1 MSGGTTE
8 TKTNSLSPWMEEAA
22 KTQLGKATA
31 LTDINQNPYKQY
43 EGQRIAEFN
52 PMQQQ
57 YFQGVQNL
65 QGSGAIGQGIGAAG
79 EATQR
84 ALGTSYNPYQTGQF
98 GAQAGQY
105 MDPYM
110 QNVVDI
116 QQREAQRQADIARTQ
131 SNATAVKSGAF
142 GGSRQAVVDAEAAR
156 NLATQKGDI
165 QARGLQDA
173 YSRAQQQFNTEQ
185 ALGEAS
191 RQYGAGLGMKGLE
204 TALSGASQLGGLG
217 STQFSQQK
225 DVLGL
230 QSVAG
235 AQQQAQEQAK
245 LSQGYED
252 FLAQQK
258 YPYQQLEFM
267 SNIMRGTPYGTTTSM
282 YSPGPST
289 ASTLLGAGTSLAGA
303 AMLGGW
309 KPWTGKSGGLAD
321 AYAAGG
327 SVDSPDNVQ
336 SIADNLSDA
345 QLQQAAAMAQA
356 RGDKEQA
363 DIIQQEMASR
373 AALRSGAQAMPE
385 DQGIGQLPAG
395 EMNYANGGIIAF
407 ADGGDVERYQL
418 GGSTA
423 AKTGPDF
430 IKFLQRIGVDYFDYA
445 KLTPAE
451 KAAYATQF
459 EQAKAASTAAPAS
472 AAPVA
477 QAAQN
482 TSKAFSAGKAAAPY
496 LDKAGNVVKSSAIPV
511 LGGGLAAAQG
521 LSEIDS
527 AKAFY
532 DDPNVSTYEKAKQF
546 ARTGAN
552 AALPLAGGIVGSG
565 VTPFLGTA
573 AGTLAG
579 TGLAALIDDEG
590 EALKQYRA
598 KNEPPK
604 GPTAVQNRAA
614 INASEAASRSAPALS
629 DYPTTTTGAAS
640 GTPPVPSSTLASST
654 LSPSSMAKTQAGRS
668 QGSSGT
674 SAGSG
679 EPDIFSLEGIKAI
692 QDKARGNDN
701 YELGALKNQ
710 LVEMNSRFKT
720 QAEERL
726 ALRKKEIEE
735 EGDVYKDR
743 SDRILTRET
752 KLKDQE
758 HQNMGLAFL
767 NAGLSIMS
775 TPGGLATALGKGAQV
790 GTAQYAAG
798 IDKLRAAQERLDD
811 AKERIDELRLNRK
824 DLNKRDI
831 RQLEKERDTALQE
844 GDKLVYGFAKDV
856 YGLKRGD
863 TDKLIT
869 QYFSAREKKYEQ
881 EQMTKRTM
889 ATINASNDSRT
900 KQLWA
905 GLMQKHGNDPVAAA
919 KEYNAI
925 EAGDKP
931 MQTAEKLVQ
940 DRVGEYEKA
949 NKIQLS
955 MMTPPQ
961 RDAAIRKATE
971 QYRKDIYTQFK
982 LTPTMGSGSS
992 GSSGFKL
999 LGVE

>member
-1 MSGGTTE
+1 MSGGTTS
-8 TKTNSLSPWMEEAA
+8 TQTNSISPYMEEAA

-31 LTDINQNPYKQY
+31 LTDTTQNPYKQY

-57 YFQGVQNL
+57 FFQGIGNL
-65 QGSGAIGQGIGAAG
+65 QGSGAINQGIGAAG
-79 EATQR
+79 DVTQR
-84 ALGTSYNPYQTGQF
+84 ALSTQYNPYQTGQF
-98 GAQAGQY
+98 NTQASQY

-131 SNATAVKSGAF
+131 SNAVATKSGAF
-142 GGSRQAVVDAEAAR
+142 GGGRQAVVDAEAAR

-173 YSRAQQQFNTEQ
+173 YSRAQQMFNTEQ
-185 ALGEAS
+185 ALGEQS

-217 STQFSQQK
+217 STQFGQQK
-225 DVLGL
+225 DILGL
-230 QSVAG
+230 QNVAG

-252 FLAQQK
+252 FLAKEK

-303 AMLGGW
+303 YMLGG
-309 KPWTGKSGGLAD
+309 GKLFGAKEGGLAD

-327 SVDSPDNVQ
+327 SVRSPESIQ
-336 SIADNLSDA
+336 SIADNLLDA
-345 QLQQAAAMAQA
+345 QLPQAAALAQA
-356 RGDKEQA
+356 RGDKQQD
-363 DIIQQEMASR
+363 DIVQQEMASR
-373 AALRSGAQAMPE
+373 AALRSVAQAMPE
-385 DQGIGQLPAG
+385 DQGIAQLPAG
-395 EMNYANGGIIAF
+395 DMNYANGGIIAF

-445 KLTPAE
+445 KMTPAE

-496 LDKAGNVVKSSAIPV
+496 LDKAGKVVKSSAIPV
-511 LGGGLAAAQG
+511 LGGGLSAAQG

-629 DYPTTTTGAAS
+629 DYPTTTTGSAS

-654 LSPSSMAKTQAGRS
+654 LSPSSMAKTQAGRAS
-668 QGSSGT
+668 GSSGT
-674 SAGSG
+674 SAGGKG
-679 EPDIFSLEGIKAI
+679 EPDIFSPEGVKAAH
-692 QDKARGNDN
+692 DKFLGDDA
-701 YELGALKNQ
+701 YKIGALKNQ
-710 LVEMNSRFKT
+710 LVQMNDRFKT
-720 QAEERL
+720 QADERL

-743 SDRILTRET
+743 SDRILARET
-752 KLKDQE
+752 KLKDQG

-767 NAGLSIMS
+767 NAGLAIMS

-811 AKERIDELRLNRK
+811 AKERIDDLRLNRK

-831 RQLEKERDTALQE
+831 RQLERERDTALQE
-844 GDKLVYGFAKDV
+844 GEKLVYGLAKDV
-856 YGLKRGD
+856 YGLDRGD
-863 TDKLIT
+863 ASKMFDK
-869 QYFSAREKKYEQ
+869 YFSAREKKYEQ
-881 EQMTKRTM
+881 DQMTQRTM
-889 ATINASNDSRT
+889 ATIASSSDNRE
-900 KQLWA
+900 KQIWK
-905 GLMQKHGNDPVAAA
+905 GLMQKHSNDPVAAA
-919 KEYNAI
+919 VEWNAMQS
-925 EAGDKP
+925 GDR
-931 MQTAEKLVQ
+931 TSLAAEKLVQ

-961 RDAAIRKATE
+961 REAAIRKATE

-982 LTPTMGSGSS
+982 LTPTMGAGASS
-992 GSSGFKL
+992 TAGFRM
-999 LGVE
+999 VE